1 MGTASGVAV
10 AVGVGVIV
18 GAGSGVAVRA
28 GVDVM
33 VGRGVGDVV
42 GVGVAV
48 AAGTGVDGVAGGG
61 VVVAVDR
68 VDVLSCAGVGRSGVS
83 VGGVVRRA
91 GTVGAASMLA
101 ANSRRGPHPQT
112 TSKAMLAPSVS
123 NPCRVSH
130 PGVPRTVYPGAERL
144 KEQRPAP

>member
-1 MGTASGVAV
+1 MVGAGSGVAV
-10 AVGVGVIV
+10 AVGV
-18 GAGSGVAVRA
+18 
-28 GVDVM
+28 
-33 VGRGVGDVV
+33 GVGDVV

-68 VDVLSCAGVGRSGVS
+68 VEVLSCAGVGRSCVS

-91 GTVGAASMLA
+91 GTVGIAGMGA

-123 NPCRVSH
+123 NACRASH
-130 PGVPRTVYPGAERL
+130 PGVPRTVHPGAERL